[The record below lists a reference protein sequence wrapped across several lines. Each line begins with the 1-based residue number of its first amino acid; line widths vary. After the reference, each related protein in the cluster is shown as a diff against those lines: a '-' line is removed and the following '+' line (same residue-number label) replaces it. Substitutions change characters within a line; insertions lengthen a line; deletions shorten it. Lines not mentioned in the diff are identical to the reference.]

1 MEQEREILDR
11 LAQGDREAFDAL
23 YLHYAPK
30 VEELAFWMLKNR
42 TEAEDVMQSIMLK
55 VWERKEEIAQM
66 TRFSNYL
73 FTMTKNAIFDIYNRS
88 LVHEKYESAQL
99 SSVRYFH
106 DDTLDSQVE
115 TNDLALLISIAVD
128 KMPDQRR
135 RIFRMS
141 RYEGLSNREIAER
154 LRLSVKAPACLDH
167 AFFLKIVLSGWG
179 FAILSPFYIMSSTP
193 NDEDRQN
200 QQTRPRFSARRYAGG
215 DPTPFPTVD
224 DRPGR
229 PGNEG
234 RSAFSGLEGIARPA
248 CGTRLPP

>member
-11 LAQGDREAFDAL
+11 LAHGDREAFDAL

-73 FTMTKNAIFDIYNRS
+73 FTMTKNAIFDIYSRS

-99 SSVRYFH
+99 SS
-106 DDTLDSQVE
+106 
-115 TNDLALLISIAVD
+115 IAVD
-128 KMPDQRR
+128 QMPDQRR

-141 RYEGLSNREIAER
+141 RYEGLSNREIAEQ
-154 LRLSVKAPACLDH
+154 LRISVKTVENHMTAALGQLRRLL
-167 AFFLKIVLSGWG
+167 ASITIFF
-179 FAILSPFYIMSSTP
+179 
-193 NDEDRQN
+193 
-200 QQTRPRFSARRYAGG
+200 
-215 DPTPFPTVD
+215 
-224 DRPGR
+224 
-229 PGNEG
+229 
-234 RSAFSGLEGIARPA
+234 
-248 CGTRLPP
+248 

>member
-1 MEQEREILDR
+1 
-11 LAQGDREAFDAL
+11 
-23 YLHYAPK
+23 
-30 VEELAFWMLKNR
+30 MLKNR

-55 VWERKEEIAQM
+55 VWERKRGDRADDPFFQLP
-66 TRFSNYL
+66 L
-73 FTMTKNAIFDIYNRS
+73 FTMTKNAIFDIYSRS

-154 LRLSVKAPACLDH
+154 LRISVK
-167 AFFLKIVLSGWG
+167 
-179 FAILSPFYIMSSTP
+179 
-193 NDEDRQN
+193 
-200 QQTRPRFSARRYAGG
+200 
-215 DPTPFPTVD
+215 TV
-224 DRPGR
+224 GKT
-229 PGNEG
+229 
-234 RSAFSGLEGIARPA
+234 I
-248 CGTRLPP
+248 

>member
-1 MEQEREILDR
+1 VEQEREILDR

-154 LRLSVKAPACLDH
+154 PPDQRQDRGKPYDRRTRPTAAPACLDH

-179 FAILSPFYIMSSTP
+179 FAVLSSFYIMSSTP

-215 DPTPFPTVD
+215 DPTPCSD
-224 DRPGR
+224 G
-229 PGNEG
+229 G
-234 RSAFSGLEGIARPA
+234 
-248 CGTRLPP
+248 

>member
-88 LVHEKYESAQL
+88 LVHEKYELAQL

-115 TNDLALLISIAVD
+115 TNDLALLIS
-128 KMPDQRR
+128 MPWTRCP
-135 RIFRMS
+135 I
-141 RYEGLSNREIAER
+141 
-154 LRLSVKAPACLDH
+154 
-167 AFFLKIVLSGWG
+167 SGG
-179 FAILSPFYIMSSTP
+179 VSS
-193 NDEDRQN
+193 
-200 QQTRPRFSARRYAGG
+200 G
-215 DPTPFPTVD
+215 
-224 DRPGR
+224 
-229 PGNEG
+229 
-234 RSAFSGLEGIARPA
+234 
-248 CGTRLPP
+248 

>member
-11 LAQGDREAFDAL
+11 LAHGDREAFDTL

-30 VEELAFWMLKNR
+30 VEEMAFWMLKSR

-73 FTMTKNAIFDIYNRS
+73 FTMTKNAIFDIYSRS
-88 LVHEKYESAQL
+88 LVHEKYESTQL

-154 LRLSVKAPACLDH
+154 LRISVKTVENHMTAALGQLRRLL
-167 AFFLKIVLSGWG
+167 ASITLFF
-179 FAILSPFYIMSSTP
+179 
-193 NDEDRQN
+193 
-200 QQTRPRFSARRYAGG
+200 
-215 DPTPFPTVD
+215 
-224 DRPGR
+224 
-229 PGNEG
+229 
-234 RSAFSGLEGIARPA
+234 
-248 CGTRLPP
+248 

>member
-11 LAQGDREAFDAL
+11 LAHGDREAFDAL

-30 VEELAFWMLKNR
+30 VEEMAFWMLKSR

-73 FTMTKNAIFDIYNRS
+73 FTMTKNAIFDIYSRS

-106 DDTLDSQVE
+106 DSQVE

-141 RYEGLSNREIAER
+141 RYEGLSNREIAEQ
-154 LRLSVKAPACLDH
+154 LRISVKTVENHMTAALGQLRRLL
-167 AFFLKIVLSGWG
+167 ASITIFF
-179 FAILSPFYIMSSTP
+179 
-193 NDEDRQN
+193 
-200 QQTRPRFSARRYAGG
+200 
-215 DPTPFPTVD
+215 
-224 DRPGR
+224 
-229 PGNEG
+229 
-234 RSAFSGLEGIARPA
+234 
-248 CGTRLPP
+248 

>member
-11 LAQGDREAFDAL
+11 LAHGDREAFDAL

-30 VEELAFWMLKNR
+30 VEEMAFWMLKSR

-106 DDTLDSQVE
+106 Q
-115 TNDLALLISIAVD
+115 SINGL
-128 KMPDQRR
+128 MNRDQNLR
-135 RIFRMS
+135 
-141 RYEGLSNREIAER
+141 ENGLSDKAAHVRATIER
-154 LRLSVKAPACLDH
+154 LY
-167 AFFLKIVLSGWG
+167 VLRNEL
-179 FAILSPFYIMSSTP
+179 IL
-193 NDEDRQN
+193 
-200 QQTRPRFSARRYAGG
+200 
-215 DPTPFPTVD
+215 VL
-224 DRPGR
+224 
-229 PGNEG
+229 NEQKKE
-234 RSAFSGLEGIARPA
+234 RTDFV
-248 CGTRLPP
+248 

>member
-1 MEQEREILDR
+1 MDR

-88 LVHEKYESAQL
+88 LAHEKYEPAQL

-141 RYEGLSNREIAER
+141 RYEALSNREIAER
-154 LRLSVKAPACLDH
+154 LRISVKTVENHMTAALGQLRRLL
-167 AFFLKIVLSGWG
+167 ASITLFF
-179 FAILSPFYIMSSTP
+179 
-193 NDEDRQN
+193 
-200 QQTRPRFSARRYAGG
+200 
-215 DPTPFPTVD
+215 
-224 DRPGR
+224 
-229 PGNEG
+229 
-234 RSAFSGLEGIARPA
+234 
-248 CGTRLPP
+248 

>member
-1 MEQEREILDR
+1 MDR

-30 VEELAFWMLKNR
+30 VEELAFWMLKSR

-73 FTMTKNAIFDIYNRS
+73 FTMTKNAIFDIYSRS

-141 RYEGLSNREIAER
+141 RYEGLSNREIAEKLHVSINTVKTHYADGLR
-154 LRLSVKAPACLDH
+154 SLRLSIGPIIKMITLLVM
-167 AFFLKIVLSGWG
+167 I
-179 FAILSPFYIMSSTP
+179 
-193 NDEDRQN
+193 
-200 QQTRPRFSARRYAGG
+200 
-215 DPTPFPTVD
+215 
-224 DRPGR
+224 
-229 PGNEG
+229 
-234 RSAFSGLEGIARPA
+234 RSL
-248 CGTRLPP
+248 

>member
-1 MEQEREILDR
+1 M
-11 LAQGDREAFDAL
+11 
-23 YLHYAPK
+23 
-30 VEELAFWMLKNR
+30 AFWMLKSR

-73 FTMTKNAIFDIYNRS
+73 FTMTKNAIFDIYSRS

-141 RYEGLSNREIAER
+141 RYEGLSNREIAEQ
-154 LRLSVKAPACLDH
+154 LNLSV
-167 AFFLKIVLSGWG
+167 
-179 FAILSPFYIMSSTP
+179 
-193 NDEDRQN
+193 R
-200 QQTRPRFSARRYAGG
+200 
-215 DPTPFPTVD
+215 TVD
-224 DRPGR
+224 KH
-229 PGNEG
+229 
-234 RSAFSGLEGIARPA
+234 LELALKELRKYLNIIPA
-248 CGTRLPP
+248 IIVFLDILP

>member
-11 LAQGDREAFDAL
+11 LAHGDREAFDTL

-30 VEELAFWMLKNR
+30 VEEMAFWMLKSR
-42 TEAEDVMQSIMLK
+42 TEAEDVMQSIML
-55 VWERKEEIAQM
+55 M

-73 FTMTKNAIFDIYNRS
+73 FTMTKNAIFDIYSRS

-141 RYEGLSNREIAER
+141 RYEGLSNREIAEQ
-154 LRLSVKAPACLDH
+154 LRISVKTVENHMTAALGQLRRLL
-167 AFFLKIVLSGWG
+167 ASITIFF
-179 FAILSPFYIMSSTP
+179 
-193 NDEDRQN
+193 
-200 QQTRPRFSARRYAGG
+200 
-215 DPTPFPTVD
+215 
-224 DRPGR
+224 
-229 PGNEG
+229 
-234 RSAFSGLEGIARPA
+234 
-248 CGTRLPP
+248 

>member
-115 TNDLALLISIAVD
+115 TNDLALLIS
-128 KMPDQRR
+128 DQRR

-154 LRLSVKAPACLDH
+154 LRISVKTVENHMTAALGQLRRLL
-167 AFFLKIVLSGWG
+167 ASITLFF
-179 FAILSPFYIMSSTP
+179 
-193 NDEDRQN
+193 
-200 QQTRPRFSARRYAGG
+200 
-215 DPTPFPTVD
+215 
-224 DRPGR
+224 
-229 PGNEG
+229 
-234 RSAFSGLEGIARPA
+234 
-248 CGTRLPP
+248 

>member
-11 LAQGDREAFDAL
+11 LAHGDREAFDAL

-30 VEELAFWMLKNR
+30 VEEMAFWMLKSR

-73 FTMTKNAIFDIYNRS
+73 FTMTKNAIYSRS

-141 RYEGLSNREIAER
+141 RYEGLSNREIAEQ
-154 LRLSVKAPACLDH
+154 LRISVKTVENHMTAALGQLRRLL
-167 AFFLKIVLSGWG
+167 ASITIFF
-179 FAILSPFYIMSSTP
+179 
-193 NDEDRQN
+193 
-200 QQTRPRFSARRYAGG
+200 
-215 DPTPFPTVD
+215 
-224 DRPGR
+224 
-229 PGNEG
+229 
-234 RSAFSGLEGIARPA
+234 
-248 CGTRLPP
+248 

>member
-1 MEQEREILDR
+1 
-11 LAQGDREAFDAL
+11 
-23 YLHYAPK
+23 
-30 VEELAFWMLKNR
+30 MLKNR

-73 FTMTKNAIFDIYNRS
+73 FTMTKNAIFDIYSRS

-115 TNDLALLISIAVD
+115 TTDLALLISIAVD

-135 RIFRMS
+135 RIFRMTVT
-141 RYEGLSNREIAER
+141 RPFEPGDRRTAPDQR
-154 LRLSVKAPACLDH
+154 QDRGKPHDRRTRPTAAPARLDY
-167 AFFLKIVLSGWG
+167 ALFLKIVLSGWG
-179 FAILSPFYIMSSTP
+179 FAVLSPFYIMNSTP

-200 QQTRPRFSARRYAGG
+200 QQTRPRFPAPRYAGG
-215 DPTPFPTVD
+215 NSAPFPTVD

-234 RSAFSGLEGIARPA
+234 CGAFSGLEGIAHPA
-248 CGTRLPP
+248 CGKRLPP